1 MICDTSVAKKKERR
15 AHPDHDTGSL
25 HFKSRTQRERV
36 SPIPGKGAF
45 PIGWNAV
52 SEMAAR

>member
-1 MICDTSVAKKKERR
+1 MICDTSVAKKKNKERR
-15 AHPDHDTGSL
+15 AHRDHDTGSL

-36 SPIPGKGAF
+36 SPIPGKGTF
-45 PIGWNAV
+45 PNAV